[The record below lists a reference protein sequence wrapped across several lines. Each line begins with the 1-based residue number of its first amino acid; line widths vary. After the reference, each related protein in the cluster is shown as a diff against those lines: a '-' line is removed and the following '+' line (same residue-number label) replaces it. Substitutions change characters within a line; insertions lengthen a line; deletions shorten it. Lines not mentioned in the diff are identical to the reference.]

1 MTPDEILACL
11 NAEPAGVDEQI
22 KKSAIEMSTSESY
35 AKALRELELK
45 KARDWALLANQVVG
59 AETI

>member
-1 MTPDEILACL
+1 MTPDEILAYL
-11 NAEPAGVDEQI
+11 KTEPSSVDEQM
-22 KKSAIEMSTSESY
+22 KKSAQEMAASESY